1 MEPLTILYEDED
13 YIAIDKPCGVL
24 VHRTGISEDTSF
36 LLQQLRQQIRRRV
49 YPIHR
54 LDRATSGVLIWA
66 KSKQAASRLSP
77 MFEQRQVQKTYL
89 AIVRG
94 WTADDGLIDYPLGSP
109 EQPQAP
115 RQPAQTAYRTLARSE
130 MPWPIGNRHATAR
143 FSLILVQPQ
152 TGRWHQIRRHFA
164 HLRHPIIGDR
174 RYGDNKHNRFFREVL
189 GISRLLLH
197 AWRLTFKHPTQGTT
211 ISIEAPIE
219 ENFIRA
225 MECLSLHSS
234 EIDLV
239 SERAKPSPTSDD
251 L

>member
-36 LLQQLRQQIRRRV
+36 LLQQLRRQIRRRV

-54 LDRATSGVLIWA
+54 LDRATSGVLLWA
-66 KSKQAASRLSP
+66 KSKQSASRLGSL
-77 MFEQRQVQKTYL
+77 FEQRQIQKTYL

-94 WTADDGLIDYPLGSP
+94 WTADDDLIDYPLGSP
-109 EQPQAP
+109 KQPQAP

-130 MPWPIGNRHATAR
+130 MPWAIGNRHTTAR
-143 FSLILVQPQ
+143 FSLTLVQPK

-197 AWRLTFKHPTQGTT
+197 AWHLTFQHPKQGTT
-211 ISIEAPIE
+211 ITIEAPIE
-219 ENFIRA
+219 ETFKRA
-225 MECLSLHSS
+225 MEYLSLYLA
-234 EIDLV
+234 EIDSL
-239 SERAKPSPTSDD
+239 SERAKPSPTSDN